1 MSFFKN
7 IMAAGALAVSAI
19 AAQAGQAPK
28 YIFYYIGDGM
38 GM

>member
-1 MSFFKN
+1 MKHRFIS
-7 IMAAGALAVSAI
+7 ALASVLV
-19 AAQAGQAPK
+19 AGSLFANTPK